1 MKKNLLLVLICFSI
15 VAYGQDDTR
24 RILILLDG
32 SGSMMDDWKGTNKWM
47 LAKDLVSQTI
57 DSIQRND
64 SSVEIGLR
72 VFGHQSPRALKD
84 CKDTKLEVPIGK
96 NTASS
101 IVERL
106 ESITPQGHTPIAY
119 SLFLAAG
126 DFTSQGINS
135 IILITDGIENCDGD
149 PCASTSALTD
159 KRITLKPFIIGIG
172 IDAAE
177 KNMFD
182 CVGTFYDATDSV
194 QFKNAMDVVVSQALN
209 STTAQINLLDAFGQP
224 TQTNVELTLYDA
236 FSGAVRYHYVHSL
249 NNKNEPDTLLIDP
262 LGKYN
267 IVAHTTPPVSRNG
280 VELLPGRHNIIGLNT
295 PQGDL
300 QLYEKGK
307 FGLSEKQCILRN
319 RNTGEIVYVQNLNT
333 THTYI
338 SGAYDLEILTLP
350 VLFVDGYDI
359 RPSVTNKLDIEQ
371 SGMLSINATDNMQVS
386 ILYKRNGNLEKIW
399 ESGLNKEI
407 VSIELLP
414 GEYTVVYRSN
424 TRKSTENTREKIV
437 QMKSGKTYVLKI

>member
-1 MKKNLLLVLICFSI
+1 
-15 VAYGQDDTR
+15 
-24 RILILLDG
+24 
-32 SGSMMDDWKGTNKWM
+32 M

-84 CKDTKLEVPIGK
+84 CKDSKLEVPIGK

-249 NNKNEPDTLLIDP
+249 NNKNEPDT
-262 LGKYN
+262 
-267 IVAHTTPPVSRNG
+267 
-280 VELLPGRHNIIGLNT
+280 
-295 PQGDL
+295 
-300 QLYEKGK
+300 
-307 FGLSEKQCILRN
+307 
-319 RNTGEIVYVQNLNT
+319 
-333 THTYI
+333 
-338 SGAYDLEILTLP
+338 
-350 VLFVDGYDI
+350 
-359 RPSVTNKLDIEQ
+359 
-371 SGMLSINATDNMQVS
+371 
-386 ILYKRNGNLEKIW
+386 
-399 ESGLNKEI
+399 
-407 VSIELLP
+407 
-414 GEYTVVYRSN
+414 
-424 TRKSTENTREKIV
+424 
-437 QMKSGKTYVLKI
+437 